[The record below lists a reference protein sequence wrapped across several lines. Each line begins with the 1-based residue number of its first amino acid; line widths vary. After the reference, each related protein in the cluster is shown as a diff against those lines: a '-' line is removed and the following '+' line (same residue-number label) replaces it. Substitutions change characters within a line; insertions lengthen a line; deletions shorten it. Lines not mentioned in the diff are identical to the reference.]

1 MNNFWDQKYS
11 SNEMVY
17 GETPNEFFK
26 EQLLKLKHGNI
37 LLPGE
42 GEGRNAVYAALSGWN
57 VTALDSSTVA
67 RNKAMRFAAKHKV
80 SFEYILADINTYQA
94 VNLFDC
100 VGLLYIYLPS
110 VLRHD
115 FHKKIIQ
122 SIKPGGVL
130 MMEAFSK
137 EQSKNQSG
145 GPKDLD
151 MLYSLIDISSD
162 FSSMHIK
169 ILQHQIIFLDEG
181 EAHSGKADVIRL
193 IALK

>member
-26 EQLLKLKHGNI
+26 EQLLKLKPGNI

-67 RNKAMRFAAKHKV
+67 RNKALKFAAKHKV

-100 VGLLYIYLPS
+100 VGLLYIHLPS

-122 SIKPGGVL
+122 CVKPGGV
-130 MMEAFSK
+130 MIMEAFSQ
-137 EQSKNQSG
+137 EQIKNQSG
-145 GPKDLD
+145 GPKDID
-151 MLYSLIDISSD
+151 MLYSISDISDD
-162 FSSMHIK
+162 FSSVQIIM
-169 ILQHQIIFLDEG
+169 LQHQSIFLDEG
-181 EAHSGKADVIRL
+181 DAHSGKADVIRL
-193 IALK
+193 NALK